1 VVGAERLC
9 EVDRIVAAIRAWAV
23 ADEHV
28 RAVVVVGSYA
38 AGRPRTSSDLDLVIV
53 VSTPERWLPDI
64 DGVSAAVG
72 VHAAPVRER
81 DWGRLRERRFRT
93 PTGLDIDLGIVAL
106 SWLGTPVDP
115 GTARV
120 LRDGC
125 QIVFDP
131 EGVTAETLH
140 SLGVTVRH
148 WAGMQ

>member
-1 VVGAERLC
+1 MVGAERLR
-9 EVDRIVAAIRAWAV
+9 EVDRIVAAVHAWAV
-23 ADEHV
+23 TDEQVH
-28 RAVVVVGSYA
+28 AVAVVGSYA
-38 AGRPRTSSDLDLVIV
+38 CGRPRMSSDLDLVIV
-53 VSTPERWLPDI
+53 ASAPKRLLPDI
-64 DGVSAAVG
+64 DCVSAAVG